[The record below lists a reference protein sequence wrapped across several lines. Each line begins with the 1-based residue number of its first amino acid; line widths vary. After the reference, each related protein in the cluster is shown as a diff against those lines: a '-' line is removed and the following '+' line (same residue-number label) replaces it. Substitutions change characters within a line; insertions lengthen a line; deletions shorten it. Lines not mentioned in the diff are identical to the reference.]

1 MFNKKTRRLSPGIH
15 TAAVTPF
22 RRGEPDLKAFNRLLS
37 DQLSS
42 RVAGVVV
49 LGTTGEAPTVTE
61 KERGEIVSAAAGLL
75 SGKKELTVGCGSND
89 TAKTVRSVREAASQ
103 GADFALVVAPYYN
116 RPSQRGLLRHFMT
129 VAEESP
135 VPVIVY
141 NVPSRTGV
149 DISAETLEILSAH
162 ENIVAC
168 KEASADMQ
176 SVTGKLTVG
185 LDFFCGNDALLCQF
199 LASGA
204 AGGICVC
211 SNIEPDRTCEIA
223 EAAASGDAA
232 KARSLFYSLY
242 PLIKALGCDTNPVPI
257 KALMSAAG
265 YMTDEVRPPL
275 LPLDGGKKAA
285 LLYAA
290 AEAGIYMDQGE

>member
-22 RRGEPDLKAFNRLLS
+22 RGGEPDMKAFDRLLS

-42 RVAGVVV
+42 RVSGVVV

-61 KERGEIVSAAAGLL
+61 KERDALVRRAAELL
-75 SGKKELTVGCGSND
+75 SGKKELTDGCGSND

-103 GADFALVVAPYYN
+103 GADFALVVTPYYN

-135 VPVIVY
+135 LPVIVY

-149 DISAETLEILSAH
+149 DISAETLAILSAH

-176 SVTGKLTVG
+176 SVAGKLTVG

-211 SNIEPDRTCEIA
+211 SNAAPDRTCAIA
-223 EAAASGDAA
+223 ESAAAGDMDGM
-232 KARSLFYSLY
+232 RREFYSLY

-257 KALMSAAG
+257 KALLSAEG
-265 YMTDEVRPPL
+265 YMTREVRPPL
-275 LPLDGGKKAA
+275 IPLDDEKRSA

>member
-1 MFNKKTRRLSPGIH
+1 MFNKRTRRLSPGIH

-49 LGTTGEAPTVTE
+49 LGTTGEAPTVTD
-61 KERGEIVSAAAGLL
+61 KERGGIVSAAAGLL

-89 TAKTVRSVREAASQ
+89 TAKTVRSVR
-103 GADFALVVAPYYN
+103 
-116 RPSQRGLLRHFMT
+116 
-129 VAEESP
+129 
-135 VPVIVY
+135 
-141 NVPSRTGV
+141 
-149 DISAETLEILSAH
+149 
-162 ENIVAC
+162 
-168 KEASADMQ
+168 
-176 SVTGKLTVG
+176 
-185 LDFFCGNDALLCQF
+185 
-199 LASGA
+199 
-204 AGGICVC
+204 
-211 SNIEPDRTCEIA
+211 

-257 KALMSAAG
+257 KALLSAAG